1 MTFISR
7 GEVYDYPMSECDLD
21 ALVENITEPPA
32 AAESSGAGFPVPV
45 SDPAPGTPNETR
57 NR

>member
-1 MTFISR
+1 MKAIAC
-7 GEVYDYPMSECDLD
+7 GEDYDYPMSECDLD

-45 SDPAPGTPNETR
+45 SDPAPGTLNETR